1 MGQADPV
8 TRKEAGA
15 ILGVS
20 VTSVR
25 GYIAAG
31 RLLPLP
37 GMSTARCHAA
47 TSSNSLEVYDWREH
61 LHDPQSYWVT
71 GKDAAAVLGVNRAR
85 LTELSRRAGSLR
97 ATPRRGPALPPP
109 QTGNRREQPS
119 FGALGT
125 PALLI
130 PEQGGRHRSSSHA
143 LSRPSRRC
151 PPRSNVRLF
160 RRPRYG
166 PPEPNRP
173 RHRRPPV
180 CTRFGPLGPGIKV
193 RDVGGFLPLPTVAP
207 REGRAL
213 LSRGHSVFTLRRS
226 WP

>member
-85 LTELSRRAGSLR
+85 LTELSRRGWLPSSNTTTGPGST
-97 ATPRRGPALPPP
+97 AAA
-109 QTGNRREQPS
+109 NWK
-119 FGALGT
+119 
-125 PALLI
+125 
-130 PEQGGRHRSSSHA
+130 
-143 LSRPSRRC
+143 PSRTAE
-151 PPRSNVRLF
+151 LW
-160 RRPRYG
+160 G
-166 PPEPNRP
+166 
-173 RHRRPPV
+173 
-180 CTRFGPLGPGIKV
+180 V
-193 RDVGGFLPLPTVAP
+193 RDARPANP
-207 REGRAL
+207 
-213 LSRGHSVFTLRRS
+213 
-226 WP
+226 